1 MKFKMRKILLQYRN
15 KILRDLK
22 NKEKK
27 PIKFFAALCLFL
39 SIGLSCFSEEIKRG
53 ILDLRNA
60 DFRSSPI
67 LTLNGETGFYNNKFV
82 FSKEDIEKAEVFIQ
96 CPMDW
101 NKAVLSDGTKLSN
114 LGSGTYT
121 FKILLPQK
129 APKLTL
135 KTASPVSAWAFFV
148 DGEEVMRAGNPAS
161 SKENSKTGM
170 DDIIYE
176 IPHGRTEIYIAIQ
189 VSNFAHSRG
198 GIYHPISIGTKE
210 AMEKS
215 ILDKRFVDIFV
226 FGFCIA
232 IIFYHLALFIFH
244 PKNKSLLFFI
254 FFTLVVV
261 LRNLV
266 LGYAFKYIFPSAS
279 WELITKLD
287 YFTFA
292 SVGFFIFTYFRSLY
306 KDDTNGIIYKIISI
320 EALAYFLF
328 ILVTPAYIY
337 GKLITY
343 HQIII
348 LAEVFYAFYFVIKL
362 LIRKRVGSIPIFVG
376 VLFLVISSINDVL
389 YSMMLSNVG
398 NLLPFGFSGF
408 LFAQAFCLAWRN
420 YLETKKA
427 EELSSMLIASDKQ
440 KGLLFD
446 EIKNTSGELKQH
458 EVTLAENMDIA
469 EDAMKK
475 LSGYAESVRQEI
487 TVQDGELRG
496 TQTAT
501 DSLNLFLENIS
512 QGIENQ
518 SRAVENTVLQIKGLN
533 NLTNDLSDKFK
544 TINEGFALLSDAS
557 KTGKDNLA
565 KVTAIIGNIYQSSE
579 VLLEANQLITALAEQ
594 TNLLAMNAAIEA
606 AHAGD
611 AGKGF
616 AVVADEIRKLAEGS
630 ASEADSTGK
639 ILSRINNTI
648 RQSAEASGVLQK
660 SFDDI
665 NQKVFDFQNILA
677 NISGFISD
685 VSSQTEKMDSIM
697 NTLLEEFTN
706 VQKERDNI
714 SLTRSDISNSFKNLL
729 NATEQVNSEISEML
743 NSINTLDQ
751 AIVKT
756 REVESQTGS
765 SISKL
770 NILIT
775 ENKSK

>member
-1 MKFKMRKILLQYRN
+1 
-15 KILRDLK
+15 
-22 NKEKK
+22 
-27 PIKFFAALCLFL
+27 
-39 SIGLSCFSEEIKRG
+39 
-53 ILDLRNA
+53 
-60 DFRSSPI
+60 
-67 LTLNGETGFYNNKFV
+67 
-82 FSKEDIEKAEVFIQ
+82 
-96 CPMDW
+96 
-101 NKAVLSDGTKLSN
+101 
-114 LGSGTYT
+114 
-121 FKILLPQK
+121 
-129 APKLTL
+129 
-135 KTASPVSAWAFFV
+135 
-148 DGEEVMRAGNPAS
+148 
-161 SKENSKTGM
+161 
-170 DDIIYE
+170 
-176 IPHGRTEIYIAIQ
+176 
-189 VSNFAHSRG
+189 
-198 GIYHPISIGTKE
+198 
-210 AMEKS
+210 
-215 ILDKRFVDIFV
+215 
-226 FGFCIA
+226 
-232 IIFYHLALFIFH
+232 
-244 PKNKSLLFFI
+244 
-254 FFTLVVV
+254 
-261 LRNLV
+261 
-266 LGYAFKYIFPSAS
+266 
-279 WELITKLD
+279 
-287 YFTFA
+287 
-292 SVGFFIFTYFRSLY
+292 
-306 KDDTNGIIYKIISI
+306 
-320 EALAYFLF
+320 
-328 ILVTPAYIY
+328 
-337 GKLITY
+337 
-343 HQIII
+343 
-348 LAEVFYAFYFVIKL
+348 
-362 LIRKRVGSIPIFVG
+362 
-376 VLFLVISSINDVL
+376 
-389 YSMMLSNVG
+389 
-398 NLLPFGFSGF
+398 LPFGFSGF

-706 VQKERDNI
+706 VQKEKDNI
-714 SLTRSDISNSFKNLL
+714 SRTRSDISNSFKNLL
-729 NATEQVNSEISEML
+729 DATEQVNSEISEML

-770 NILIT
+770 NVLIR
-775 ENKSK
+775 E

>member
-1 MKFKMRKILLQYRN
+1 MNLFY
-15 KILRDLK
+15 
-22 NKEKK
+22 
-27 PIKFFAALCLFL
+27 LFL
-39 SIGLSCFSEEIKRG
+39 G
-53 ILDLRNA
+53 
-60 DFRSSPI
+60 
-67 LTLNGETGFYNNKFV
+67 
-82 FSKEDIEKAEVFIQ
+82 Q
-96 CPMDW
+96 
-101 NKAVLSDGTKLSN
+101 
-114 LGSGTYT
+114 
-121 FKILLPQK
+121 
-129 APKLTL
+129 
-135 KTASPVSAWAFFV
+135 
-148 DGEEVMRAGNPAS
+148 
-161 SKENSKTGM
+161 
-170 DDIIYE
+170 
-176 IPHGRTEIYIAIQ
+176 
-189 VSNFAHSRG
+189 
-198 GIYHPISIGTKE
+198 
-210 AMEKS
+210 
-215 ILDKRFVDIFV
+215 
-226 FGFCIA
+226 
-232 IIFYHLALFIFH
+232 
-244 PKNKSLLFFI
+244 
-254 FFTLVVV
+254 
-261 LRNLV
+261 
-266 LGYAFKYIFPSAS
+266 
-279 WELITKLD
+279 
-287 YFTFA
+287 
-292 SVGFFIFTYFRSLY
+292 
-306 KDDTNGIIYKIISI
+306 
-320 EALAYFLF
+320 F
-328 ILVTPAYIY
+328 ILQLT
-337 GKLITY
+337 
-343 HQIII
+343 
-348 LAEVFYAFYFVIKL
+348 
-362 LIRKRVGSIPIFVG
+362 
-376 VLFLVISSINDVL
+376 
-389 YSMMLSNVG
+389 
-398 NLLPFGFSGF
+398 
-408 LFAQAFCLAWRN
+408 
-420 YLETKKA
+420 
-427 EELSSMLIASDKQ
+427 
-440 KGLLFD
+440 D

-706 VQKERDNI
+706 VQKEKDNI
-714 SLTRSDISNSFKNLL
+714 SRTRSDISNSFKNLL
-729 NATEQVNSEISEML
+729 DATEQVNSEISEML

-770 NILIT
+770 NVLIR
-775 ENKSK
+775 E

>member
-1 MKFKMRKILLQYRN
+1 M
-15 KILRDLK
+15 
-22 NKEKK
+22 
-27 PIKFFAALCLFL
+27 
-39 SIGLSCFSEEIKRG
+39 
-53 ILDLRNA
+53 
-60 DFRSSPI
+60 
-67 LTLNGETGFYNNKFV
+67 
-82 FSKEDIEKAEVFIQ
+82 
-96 CPMDW
+96 
-101 NKAVLSDGTKLSN
+101 
-114 LGSGTYT
+114 
-121 FKILLPQK
+121 
-129 APKLTL
+129 
-135 KTASPVSAWAFFV
+135 
-148 DGEEVMRAGNPAS
+148 
-161 SKENSKTGM
+161 
-170 DDIIYE
+170 
-176 IPHGRTEIYIAIQ
+176 
-189 VSNFAHSRG
+189 
-198 GIYHPISIGTKE
+198 
-210 AMEKS
+210 
-215 ILDKRFVDIFV
+215 
-226 FGFCIA
+226 
-232 IIFYHLALFIFH
+232 
-244 PKNKSLLFFI
+244 
-254 FFTLVVV
+254 
-261 LRNLV
+261 
-266 LGYAFKYIFPSAS
+266 GYVFKYIFPSAS

-343 HQIII
+343 HQIVI

-427 EELSSMLIASDKQ
+427 EELSSMLIASNKQ

-630 ASEADSTGK
+630 ATEADSTGK

-648 RQSAEASGVLQK
+648 RQSAEASSVLQK

-677 NISGFISD
+677 NISSFISD
-685 VSSQTEKMDSIM
+685 VSSLKRRKWIR
-697 NTLLEEFTN
+697 L
-706 VQKERDNI
+706 
-714 SLTRSDISNSFKNLL
+714 
-729 NATEQVNSEISEML
+729 
-743 NSINTLDQ
+743 
-751 AIVKT
+751 
-756 REVESQTGS
+756 
-765 SISKL
+765 
-770 NILIT
+770 
-775 ENKSK
+775 